1 MKDVFLYLG
10 LGMLFTHEMDAMP
23 NHEWRVFPLLG
34 SLPDAIGQFIFLA
47 VHIPIFALVIAF
59 VASLNQKVRDRAQKI
74 AAGFLIAHAAL
85 HFMFSGQA
93 NYEFSSFFSS
103 ALILGAALCG
113 IGFFSAVA
121 LERSSSIS

>member
-1 MKDVFLYLG
+1 
-10 LGMLFTHEMDAMP
+10 
-23 NHEWRVFPLLG
+23 
-34 SLPDAIGQFIFLA
+34 
-47 VHIPIFALVIAF
+47 
-59 VASLNQKVRDRAQKI
+59 
-74 AAGFLIAHAAL
+74 
-85 HFMFSGQA
+85 MFSGQA